1 MIFSIFTTFAMD
13 NSNPLKRKNDDNKES
28 NTKKHQIDF
37 DTLLIEAIQNADVQK
52 VEYALT
58 HTANVNAQ
66 VPLHCIPV
74 IHSPAVP
81 YGPYGPLDLSLSC
94 LIRAPLL
101 DSNDTY
107 QKQKAIMKLLVA
119 KNAQLFNINNYFLDV
134 LTSQHHLHDAL
145 QLFLNNKI
153 INLNNH
159 DVAKKLLFSA
169 ICSYDSDW
177 NPLLPTITTLL
188 ERGANP
194 NVDEEDW
201 RAPLYQAVGKKS
213 VPLIT
218 LLLEYGAVPHLDA
231 LGRATNDCNPIILK
245 LLLEAG
251 AHTQNPGFYGIS
263 VCLSAAVQDCS
274 VGCTQLLLKHGAH
287 GCDETLLSNNK
298 FLRYAFTAVE
308 AGWRRTIDNL
318 GVAQLLLLYR
328 TQIDEDIKE
337 AVLTTYKQRLHP
349 LAYAAAFQNNLA
361 HLKALIARCK
371 ADDDSANQLANALCW
386 AAGRSQIENVCQL
399 LDAGSN
405 PKKALSVITAL
416 LMHRLPLDPTCA
428 TLFNRLALALPYDS
442 SDTQDGN
449 DARNFLGK
457 LLARTIKMCNK
468 ELVKLF
474 LPYHPTL
481 TPSCRLLDLMH
492 ARTLFG
498 HQKQTYANMK
508 AYLNTKLS
516 LKEAIIHSP
525 DAAVQHQLEY
535 GALHGMLPSELA
547 NLVQEQQKHRNRI
560 TKILANNPT
569 YAPMELQNKYIS

>member
-1 MIFSIFTTFAMD
+1 MIFSIFATFAMD
-13 NSNPLKRKNDDNKES
+13 NPNPLKRKNDGEQES
-28 NTKKHQIDF
+28 DSKKHQIDF

-58 HTANVNAQ
+58 HVTNVNVQ
-66 VPLHCIPV
+66 VPLHSIPV
-74 IHSPAVP
+74 AHSPTVR
-81 YGPYGPLDLSLSC
+81 YGLLDLALSC
-94 LIRAPLL
+94 LMRAPLL
-101 DSNDTY
+101 DSTDTY
-107 QKQKAIMKLLVA
+107 QKLKAIIKLLVA
-119 KNAQLFNINNYFLDV
+119 KNAQLFYIKNYFLDV
-134 LTSQHHLHDAL
+134 LTSQHHLHDTF

-188 ERGANP
+188 EHGANP
-194 NVDEEDW
+194 NVGQKNGQL
-201 RAPLYQAVGKKS
+201 APLYQAIGKKS
-213 VPLIT
+213 APLVA
-218 LLLEYGAVPHLDA
+218 LLLEHGTDPSLDV

-251 AHTQNPGFYGIS
+251 AHTQNPGFYGTSI
-263 VCLSAAVQDCS
+263 CLSAAVQNCS

-287 GCDETLLSNNK
+287 GCDGNLLSNNNL
-298 FLRYAFTAVE
+298 LRNAFTADVTDV
-308 AGWRRTIDNL
+308 AGWRAARDNF
-318 GVAQLLLLYR
+318 GVAQLFLLYA
-328 TQIDEDIKE
+328 TQIDADIQE
-337 AVLTTYKQRLHP
+337 EVLATYQQRLHP
-349 LAYAAAFQNNLA
+349 LAYAAAFQNNPA
-361 HLKALIARCK
+361 HLKALIGRSQTK
-371 ADDDSANQLANALCW
+371 DDAAGQLSNALCW
-386 AAGRSQIENVCQL
+386 AAGRGQIENVCRL
-399 LDAGSN
+399 LAAGSN

-442 SDTQDGN
+442 SDTQEGN

-474 LPYHPTL
+474 LPYHPAL

-492 ARTLFG
+492 ARTQLG
-498 HQKQTYANMK
+498 EQKQTYADMK

-569 YAPMELQNKYIS
+569 YAPMELQN